1 MAKTSPR
8 RKTGARNARRKNDER
23 ASGSGVL
30 REVALQ
36 LPDVEDATTARGIAF
51 KVRGRLITC
60 SAIHESA
67 EPGSVVVR
75 VSPER
80 RARLMATYPDALYLT
95 EHYSKHPAV
104 LARLAR
110 LDRDSLRDI
119 LGEAWLFVTEKTVG
133 QSRRPSRRKR

>member
-8 RKTGARNARRKNDER
+8 RKTSARNARRKNDER
-23 ASGSGVL
+23 ASGSDVL

-36 LPDVEDATTARGIAF
+36 LPDVENATTARGIAF

-67 EPGSVVVR
+67 EPGSVVVC

-95 EHYSKHPAV
+95 DHYAKHSAV

-119 LGEAWLFVTEKTVG
+119 LGEAWLFVAEKVLPKK
-133 QSRRPSRRKR
+133 RRSLRRR